1 MLLIPA
7 GSSTGDKHRLKGK
20 GVEDVR
26 SGKMGDM
33 YVILD
38 VHIPKKLS
46 REQKKLFEELKST
59 TLENSSDFDK
69 IKKYL

>member
-1 MLLIPA
+1 
-7 GSSTGDKHRLKGK
+7 
-20 GVEDVR
+20 
-26 SGKMGDM
+26 M